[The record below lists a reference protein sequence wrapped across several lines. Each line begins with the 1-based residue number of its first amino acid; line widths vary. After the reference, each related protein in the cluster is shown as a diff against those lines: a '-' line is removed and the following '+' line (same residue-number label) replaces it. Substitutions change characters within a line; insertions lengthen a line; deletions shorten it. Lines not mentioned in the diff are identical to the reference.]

1 MAGISIDTEGTTAA
15 TVLPVL
21 CDGTYSCDRA
31 GFSAL
36 TEFSNGVVAVV
47 VSRVE
52 GLVVCAF
59 MTTSGRGCTPLDV
72 ESSVGDT
79 DSCTGAVCDRVGSE
93 E

>member
-1 MAGISIDTEGTTAA
+1 MVVDINSSGRDDA
-15 TVLPVL
+15 TGEEL
-21 CDGTYSCDRA
+21 S
-31 GFSAL
+31 S
-36 TEFSNGVVAVV
+36 SNGVVAVV

-52 GLVVCAF
+52 GLVVCAV

-79 DSCTGAVCDRVGSE
+79 DSCSGAVCDRVGSE